1 MNSFD
6 LKYTLTWKKFCFL
19 LILPFVVLAS
29 GGCGF
34 YNLSFTGGQYSGA
47 RTFSVDYFRPQAA
60 LSTPIYAQRLTE
72 SMKDLL
78 VAQSPLKLV
87 ETDGELQYAGAITE
101 YKVTPVAVEGG
112 ASETASLNRLTISV
126 KINYVNTIETD
137 LSFERSFSKF
147 ADFDAGSD
155 LFSVEEN
162 LWKEINEQLTIEIF
176 NASVGNW

>member
-1 MNSFD
+1 MNWFD
-6 LKYTLTWKKFCFL
+6 KTYQVVWKRFGLL
-19 LILPFVVLAS
+19 LILPAFVFTTV
-29 GGCGF
+29 GCGF

-47 RTFSVDYFRPQAA
+47 RTFSVDYLKPQAA
-60 LSTPIYAQRLTE
+60 LSTPIYSQRLTE
-72 SMKDLL
+72 TLKDLL

-87 ETDGELQYAGAITE
+87 ETDGELQYAGSIIE
-101 YKVTPVAVEGG
+101 YRVSPVAIEAGN
-112 ASETASLNRLTISV
+112 SETASLNRLTIGV

-137 LSFERSFSKF
+137 LSFEKTFSKF
-147 ADFDAGSD
+147 ADFDAGAD

>member
-1 MNSFD
+1 MKWSVLTYNSV
-6 LKYTLTWKKFCFL
+6 KKRGL
-19 LILPFVVLAS
+19 LIILPLS
-29 GGCGF
+29 ILLLSGCGF

-87 ETDGELQYAGAITE
+87 EADGELQYAGSITE
-101 YKVTPVAVEGG
+101 YRVSPVAVEGG